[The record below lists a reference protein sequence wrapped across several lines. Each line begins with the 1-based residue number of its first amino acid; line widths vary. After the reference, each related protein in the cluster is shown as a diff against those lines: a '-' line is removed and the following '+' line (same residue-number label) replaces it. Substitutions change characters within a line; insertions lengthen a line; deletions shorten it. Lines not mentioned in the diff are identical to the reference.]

1 MDAAKLRAAARECA
15 LLGPLTDAELD
26 LVLGSADVVTYTN
39 NDCIFRA
46 GDEDTD
52 LCIISEGQV
61 RISQESASG
70 EVKTLALLP
79 TGSFFGEMGMAA
91 GLPRTADAY
100 AAGTTTLRRLKQQAL
115 FDLMESGSP
124 SGAKVM
130 LALFRTV
137 GPRVRQTNTELVS
150 LYAAGRLLSTE
161 REMDRL
167 LDGMVGV
174 LLNAT
179 QAKTG
184 AILLRNV
191 TTDTL
196 DGAAARGY
204 GEEDFRQ
211 WSEPTGTG
219 VASQALDA
227 GETILVADW
236 NDDPRTKDL
245 AVTGYER
252 VALLVVPLLAVDEPL
267 GAFVLGDKVASGG
280 EFVRFRTADQILVE
294 GVAAMTAA
302 GIANA
307 RHQAELLEQEKLSRH
322 YIGS

>member
-1 MDAAKLRAAARECA
+1 MDRAKLRAAARECA

-26 LVLGSADVVTYTN
+26 RILDSAETATYTDN
-39 NDCIFRA
+39 ACIFRA

-52 LCIISEGQV
+52 LCIITTGHV

-79 TGSFFGEMGMAA
+79 PGSFFGEMGMAA

-150 LYAAGRLLSTE
+150 LYAAGRLISTE
-161 REMDRL
+161 RDVERL
-167 LDGMVGV
+167 LHGILEVLVGATDATHAAV
-174 LLNAT
+174 LLY
-179 QAKTG
+179 
-184 AILLRNV
+184 NV

-196 DGAAARGY
+196 DGVAAVGY
-204 GEEDFRQ
+204 DGEDWRQ
-211 WSEPTGTG
+211 WSEPSGTG
-219 VASQALDA
+219 AAGLALDV
-227 GETILVADW
+227 GETLHVEDW
-236 NDDPRTKDL
+236 NADERTKDL
-245 AVTGYER
+245 PVTGYER
-252 VALLVVPLLAVDEPL
+252 VALLIVPLFAADEAL
-267 GAFVLGDKVASGG
+267 GVFVLGDRVDPSGA
-280 EFVRFRTADQILVE
+280 FVPFRAGDQILLE
-294 GVAAMTAA
+294 GIAAMTAA

-307 RHQAELLEQEKLSRH
+307 RYQAELLEQEKLRRH